1 MLSQKL
7 QKTPT
12 CFWFGSRGRNHV
24 DSRSICFNVTTT
36 LNKPKKAHF
45 SLFLSLSLFTLLCA
59 KTKTT
64 HKGATPS
71 VSICDFNSV
80 VLMESWSYVPEEKGY
95 LFSDEMDFSL
105 DAFMRSRKA
114 LVEWDNKSNFERD
127 GFNSDREVV
136 KSMEFVDL
144 GFPDLLQKS
153 FHGNQPLETSSY
165 ELDSNNSS
173 KRGNSSTHVIA
184 LDSSLGEEES
194 DSKHLSSLVESKTQ
208 DSLLIDL
215 KLGRIADCKGASS
228 DKVAKEEFTLTSIH
242 PTMLSKRART
252 SSLSPQAPVCQVY
265 GCNMDLSSSKDYHK
279 RHKVCDVHSKTA
291 KVIVNG
297 IEQRFCQQCSRFHLL
312 AEFDDGKRSCRRR
325 LAGHNERRRKPQFD
339 YMTGKQHKILQSY
352 QGTKYLGSSLQN
364 KPQFPFQDIFQSGIL
379 FPEKHAQ
386 ISQNGRVKL
395 EEDSIYSSQLAAPA
409 TLGQELSS
417 CALSLLSDQSQYQSR
432 HAAGNPLASPRN
444 FHGIHMADGDD
455 GVSKTPLRIS
465 SADNYAPNESFPC
478 NAASIKN
485 RSAPFSNAGHALHGD
500 GICQPPELLE
510 VKHRLSSEHG
520 GTTVDLFQ
528 LSSHLQRVEQ
538 QRNSVLVKWENEEYC
553 FPT

>member
-1 MLSQKL
+1 
-7 QKTPT
+7 
-12 CFWFGSRGRNHV
+12 
-24 DSRSICFNVTTT
+24 
-36 LNKPKKAHF
+36 
-45 SLFLSLSLFTLLCA
+45 
-59 KTKTT
+59 
-64 HKGATPS
+64 
-71 VSICDFNSV
+71 
-80 VLMESWSYVPEEKGY
+80 MESWSYVPEEKGY

-105 DAFMRSRKA
+105 DVFMRSRKA

-153 FHGNQPLETSSY
+153 FHGNHPLDTSSY

-173 KRGNSSTHVIA
+173 KPGNSSTHVIA

-194 DSKHLSSLVESKTQ
+194 DSKHLSTLIESKIH
-208 DSLLIDL
+208 DSSLIDL
-215 KLGRIADCKGASS
+215 KLGRLADCKGASS
-228 DKVAKEEFTLTSIH
+228 DKNPKEGFTLTALQ
-242 PTMLSKRART
+242 PTMLAKRART
-252 SSLSPQAPVCQVY
+252 SSLPPQAPVCQVY

-339 YMTGKQHKILQSY
+339 YMTSKQHKILQAY
-352 QGTKYLGSSLQN
+352 QGTKYLGSSLHN

-379 FPEKHAQ
+379 FTGKHGQ
-386 ISQNGRVKL
+386 ISQSGHVKL
-395 EEDSIYSSQLAAPA
+395 EEDSVYSSQLAAPV
-409 TLGQELSS
+409 TLDQELSS
-417 CALSLLSDQSQYQSR
+417 CALSLLSDQSQYPSR
-432 HAAGNPLASPRN
+432 HAAGNPLASPRV
-444 FHGIHMADGDD
+444 FHSTRMPERDD
-455 GVSKTPLRIS
+455 QVSETPLRINTV
-465 SADNYAPNESFPC
+465 DKYAPNESFPC
-478 NAASIKN
+478 NETSKEVIKN
-485 RSAPFSNAGHALHGD
+485 RSVTFSDANHALQVHRD
-500 GICQPPELLE
+500 DICQPSNLFE
-510 VKHRLSSEHG
+510 VKHGLSSEH

-538 QRNSVLVKWENEEYC
+538 QRNSVLVKWENDDCC
-553 FPT
+553 FPTV